1 MIQGA
6 DSPLILCTVINKY
19 MKISEIIDAI
29 DSEIVARGLYII
41 EVTVSKD
48 NDVEVTIESEEG
60 KVELEDCV
68 AISRFF
74 ETKFD
79 RETEDY
85 SLTVTSAGLDQPFK
99 VLKQYIKAIGKKV
112 EVQLKGGKKMVAV
125 LEAADQESITLK
137 YSQKEAVE
145 GKKKKEKD
153 CFISG
158 KDENSLVLEN
168 DLIRYEFT
176 MDGTLKSAFDKEEKR
191 ELLSSPGNILSLY
204 HDHPNSYEAWDIDL
218 YYPQELVEVLKAK
231 QVRKIT
237 GGKLRSI
244 LELTFA
250 TENSVINQKVILE
263 SNSKKLDFVTEVD
276 WYEARKMLRTAFPV
290 DILANEA
297 QYDIQYGYVKRSTAD
312 NTSWDIARF
321 EACGHKY
328 ADLSSD
334 RYGVALL
341 NDCKYGYGIQTGLP
355 VPNCKI

>member
-99 VLKQYIKAIGKKV
+99 VLKQFVKAAGKKV

-125 LEAADQESITLK
+125 LEAADEESITLK

-145 GKKKKEKD
+145 GKKKKEIVEHVD
-153 CFISG
+153 
-158 KDENSLVLEN
+158 
-168 DLIRYEFT
+168 RFT
-176 MDGTLKSAFDKEEKR
+176 MD
-191 ELLSSPGNILSLY
+191 
-204 HDHPNSYEAWDIDL
+204 
-218 YYPQELVEVLKAK
+218 
-231 QVRKIT
+231 QV
-237 GGKLRSI
+237 
-244 LELTFA
+244 
-250 TENSVINQKVILE
+250 NSVRP
-263 SNSKKLDFVTEVD
+263 FVE
-276 WYEARKMLRTAFPV
+276 F
-290 DILANEA
+290 N
-297 QYDIQYGYVKRSTAD
+297 
-312 NTSWDIARF
+312 
-321 EACGHKY
+321 
-328 ADLSSD
+328 
-334 RYGVALL
+334 
-341 NDCKYGYGIQTGLP
+341 
-355 VPNCKI
+355 